1 MSLSER
7 FLRRRR
13 RIRIAWAVILGS
25 AALVRIADWDNG
37 RDVDDWQTFNHR
49 AFVVASATD
58 DGSILVRSVDGS
70 TQQIIRLLGVT
81 TAPHIDLRTRLIGKP
96 VTLLL
101 DSPQTRDAQRRLLAY
116 VFTSETDNL
125 NVQLVRD
132 GLAYADRQQ
141 DCLFEQE
148 IRAAQSD
155 ARKKS
160 HVGATRSQKTRPDS
174 QPAFAG

>member
-1 MSLSER
+1 MSPSER

-13 RIRIAWAVILGS
+13 RIRIAWGLVLGS
-25 AALVRIADWDNG
+25 AALVRIADWDYG

-49 AFVVASATD
+49 TFVVASATD

-70 TQQIIRLLGVT
+70 TQQIVRLLGMT
-81 TAPHIDLRTRLIGKP
+81 MASQIDLQTRLIGRS

-101 DSPQTRDAQRRLLAY
+101 DSPQTRDAQRHLLAY

-125 NVQLVRD
+125 NVELVRD

-155 ARKKS
+155 AKRKS
-160 HVGATRSQKTRPDS
+160 HVGATRSQRTRPDS